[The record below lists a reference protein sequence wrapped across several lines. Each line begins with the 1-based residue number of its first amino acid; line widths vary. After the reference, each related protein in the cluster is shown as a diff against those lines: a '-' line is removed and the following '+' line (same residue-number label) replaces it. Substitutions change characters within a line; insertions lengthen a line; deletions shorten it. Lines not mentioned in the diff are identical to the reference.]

1 MHALAYSWLI
11 VWAVATGSVS
21 EKAAQDQPVRPV
33 TRSSLPAVAVKEIE
47 PARFVFMEHVGPY
60 WTVGPLFARVRTY
73 MLELGQ
79 SGPIF
84 LNYPQDPWQAS
95 AGSLRAR
102 IGFVTREDHSP
113 EPPFKIT
120 KRDRER
126 VAWMVVKGLSPLR
139 RQDYAYIH
147 KWVQA
152 NGYEAAG
159 PVTEIYDSAPP
170 GRTLTRP
177 HTQLQVSLVGSVRES
192 SEHDSGDRA
201 LEVTTTADEPITL
214 TDESVNAGT
223 VASAEAVT
231 DEPAA
236 STAPAQ
242 EAVAQT
248 DERGHQPLEPVCELM
263 AAGRFDHIAE
273 QLMPDDCDIPAGL
286 QVWLG
291 QIVFRIGAAARGI
304 EQLDP
309 DGKAVVRQMSDAIID
324 RYREVSVNFELDP
337 LDQAVVRVDVWSDP
351 LGLGKRAV
359 MRELDM
365 LLGRIAFH
373 RGGTVDAGT
382 VVDELAGIVQRAQ
395 DLMNMKSAGRSES
408 AVR

>member
-1 MHALAYSWLI
+1 M
-11 VWAVATGSVS
+11 VWAFATGSVS
-21 EKAAQDQPVRPV
+21 EKAAQDQPARPA
-33 TRSSLPAVAVKEIE
+33 TASSLPAVAVREIE
-47 PARFVFMEHVGPY
+47 PARLVFMEHVGPY

-73 MLELGQ
+73 MLKHGQ

-84 LNYPQDPWQAS
+84 LRYPENPWRAS

-102 IGFVTREDHSP
+102 IGFLTREDHSP
-113 EPPFKIT
+113 VPPFKIT
-120 KRDRER
+120 KRQRER
-126 VAWMVVKGLSPLR
+126 VAWMVVKGRSPLR

-147 KWVQA
+147 QWVEA

-159 PVTEIYDSAPP
+159 PVTEIHDIAPP
-170 GRTLTRP
+170 GRALTRP
-177 HTQLQVSLVGSVRES
+177 HTQLQVSLVGPVSES
-192 SEHDSGDRA
+192 TEHDSDDDSI
-201 LEVTTTADEPITL
+201 EVTTTADDVITL
-214 TDESVNAGT
+214 TDEPVDAGIIE
-223 VASAEAVT
+223 SAETAT
-231 DEPAA
+231 DDSAA
-236 STAPAQ
+236 STTPA
-242 EAVAQT
+242 EETAAQM
-248 DERGHQPLEPVCELM
+248 DDSRHQSVEPVCELM
-263 AAGRFDHIAE
+263 AAGRFDRIAE

-291 QIVFRIGAAARGI
+291 QVVFRIGAAAKGI

-309 DGKAVVRQMSDAIID
+309 DGEHVAARMADAIID

-337 LDQAVVRVDVWSDP
+337 LDQAVVRVDVWNDP

-373 RGGTVDAGT
+373 RVGPLDAGAVT
-382 VVDELAGIVQRAQ
+382 DELAGIVQRVQ
-395 DLMNMKSAGRSES
+395 DLMTMKSAGRSES